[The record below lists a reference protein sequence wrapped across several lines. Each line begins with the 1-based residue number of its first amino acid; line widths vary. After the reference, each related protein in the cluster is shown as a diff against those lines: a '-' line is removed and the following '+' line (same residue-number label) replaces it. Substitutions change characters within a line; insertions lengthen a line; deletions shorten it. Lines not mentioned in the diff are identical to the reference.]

1 MTALTILIT
10 YIIGIFVALCIIIFL
25 NVYVYVDDEVSPN
38 FCLFSWFVILYILL
52 VIVIMFCILDPIK
65 NLYNWLYRKIENL
78 KSKRKNE

>member
-10 YIIGIFVALCIIIFL
+10 YIIGIFIALCIITFL
-25 NVYVYVDDEVSPN
+25 NVYADDEASPN
-38 FCLFSWFVILYILL
+38 FCLFSWFIILYILL
-52 VIVIMFCILDPIK
+52 AIIIIFCILDPIK